1 LLALLISLFVSA
13 QIPDD
18 TIQSIF
24 DRVATTSDYAVVRD
38 NISFFLQKYLAELP
52 AGLGPEETKR
62 FLRRRKAAL
71 KTMAEMSVLDVAR
84 AQGKGNESD

>member
-1 LLALLISLFVSA
+1 MWSNRNYFCIPQVS
-13 QIPDD
+13 DD

-24 DRVATTSDYAVVRD
+24 DRVATTSDYAIVRD

-52 AGLGPEETKR
+52 GGLGPGEIKR

-84 AQGKGNESD
+84 AQGKGHESD